1 MSIFRA
7 VTAHAVALRASFDA
21 LANAHITETCLQ
33 VGPGGIKVAEI
44 DPAQCMVL
52 NLLLER
58 AGWQVYELNEEEVI
72 VGVSVPNIQRLL
84 KGVGNKDTV
93 CLEILYDAPDLLQL
107 TVYNDFNKTQL
118 VHKLKVLLL
127 EHDEITIDHR
137 EVDRTVS
144 MPSAEFSKYMK
155 EFAAMGKH
163 VEVEVDET
171 SLVFRCKTDMCISEA
186 VIRPKC
192 NEKGHAVGNGCIS
205 IGLGRNGNAQVRQ
218 TFAVKYLQS
227 IAKSSALDEQITL
240 YATQGRPLLLRYNIA
255 VVGFVVYLLAPE
267 PEPEPV
273 PVPKPVPKP
282 VDDATRSANDSLE
295 K

>member
-21 LANAHITETCLQ
+21 LANAHINETCLQ
-33 VGPGGIKVAEI
+33 VGPAGIKVAEI

-58 AGWQVYELNEEEVI
+58 AGWQAYELNEQEIV
-72 VGVSVPNIQRLL
+72 VGVSVPSIQRLL

-93 CLEILYDAPDLLQL
+93 CLEILYDSPELLRL
-107 TVYNDFNKTQL
+107 TVFNDFNKTQL

-127 EHDEITIDHR
+127 EHDEISIDHR

-144 MPSAEFSKYMK
+144 MPSAEFAKYMK
-155 EFAAMGKH
+155 EFAAMGKK
-163 VEVEVDET
+163 VEVEVDHD
-171 SLVFRCKTDMCISEA
+171 SLVFRCNTDMCVSEA
-186 VIRPKC
+186 VIKPKR
-192 NEKGHAVGNGCIS
+192 NDKGHAVGNGCIS
-205 IGLGRNGNAQVRQ
+205 IGLGRNGNDKVRQ

-227 IAKSSALDEQITL
+227 IAKSSGLDEQVTL
-240 YATQGRPLLLRYNIA
+240 YATQGKPLLVRFNIA
-255 VVGFVVYLLAPE
+255 VVGFVLYLLAPE
-267 PEPEPV
+267 PPLEEYADADAAGAAAAAAAPV
-273 PVPKPVPKP
+273 
-282 VDDATRSANDSLE
+282 NDSPV